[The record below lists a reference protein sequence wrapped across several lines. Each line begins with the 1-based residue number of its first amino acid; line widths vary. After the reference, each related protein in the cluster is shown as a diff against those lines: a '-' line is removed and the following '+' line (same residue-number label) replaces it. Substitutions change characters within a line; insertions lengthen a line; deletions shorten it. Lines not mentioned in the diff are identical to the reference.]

1 MTTTAA
7 PRAELPIL
15 WQLEVSHF
23 NEKARW
29 ALDLKRIPH
38 IRRSLLPGVHMLV
51 AKRLTDGGATTPI
64 LTIDGHSIGDSTNI
78 IAAIEEHW
86 PEPPLYPADPAER
99 RRALELEDYFD
110 EQLGPHIRRA
120 IYHVLLDHP
129 EVVVPLFIRGQR
141 LAGRTLIRTMFPIM
155 AVGMRRSMG
164 VYEDAAADSRDRTV
178 AAMDRLEAE
187 LQPSG
192 YLVGDSFS
200 VADLTAAA
208 LFYPAVLPPEF
219 PYPLVSAVPEEG
231 REFLASLADRPGGR
245 GGAEM
250 YSRHRCPAT

>member
-1 MTTTAA
+1 MTITAT
-7 PRAELPIL
+7 PRAELPVL
-15 WQLEVSHF
+15 WQLELSHF
-23 NEKARW
+23 NEKVRW

-38 IRRSLLPGVHMLV
+38 IRRSLLPGIHMLA
-51 AKRLTDGGATTPI
+51 AKRLTGGGQTTPV
-64 LTIDGHSIGDSTNI
+64 LTIDGHSIGDSTHI

-86 PEPPLYPADPAER
+86 PEPRLYPADPAER
-99 RRALELEDYFD
+99 QRALELEDYFD
-110 EQLGPHIRRA
+110 EQLGPHIRRG

-129 EVVVPLFIRGQR
+129 EVVVPLFIHGQR
-141 LAGRTLIRTMFPIM
+141 PAARWLIRATFPLM
-155 AVGMRRSMG
+155 KVGMRRSMR
-164 VYEDAAADSRDRTV
+164 VYEDAAAESRDQTV

-219 PYPLVSAVPEEG
+219 PYPLVSTVPEEG
-231 REFLASLADRPGGR
+231 REFLASLAERPGGR
-245 GGAEM
+245 WVTEM
-250 YSRHRCPAT
+250 YSRHRQGPV